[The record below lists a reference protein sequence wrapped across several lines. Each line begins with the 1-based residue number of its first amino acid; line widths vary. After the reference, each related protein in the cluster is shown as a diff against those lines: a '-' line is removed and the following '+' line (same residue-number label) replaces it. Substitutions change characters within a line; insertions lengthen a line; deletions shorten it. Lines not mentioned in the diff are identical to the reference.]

1 MHRQEAPSTNVQ
13 ILTRLALL
21 YSYKKK
27 STYTYTDVTR
37 RGVTYAAE
45 EEARLVASLL
55 MYQDAYILVFEIFF
69 LNMFFLIHRPPQV
82 FGRMYSG
89 VVNIRFL
96 IHLIMRRRY
105 EDA

>member
-1 MHRQEAPSTNVQ
+1 VHRQEAPSTNVQ

-69 LNMFFLIHRPPQV
+69 FKYVLFNSSPP
-82 FGRMYSG
+82 SG
-89 VVNIRFL
+89 VWTHV
-96 IHLIMRRRY
+96 
-105 EDA
+105 